1 MRTVGEMSLAEAGT
15 CKDGSWGGGR
25 GRAAAVGTSR
35 VGRVSCHARHRSIQ
49 PAKPSRGTSC

>member
-1 MRTVGEMSLAEAGT
+1 MRPVGEMSLAEAGT
-15 CKDGSWGGGR
+15 PKYGSCGVGR

-35 VGRVSCHARHRSIQ
+35 AGQVSCHARHRNIQ